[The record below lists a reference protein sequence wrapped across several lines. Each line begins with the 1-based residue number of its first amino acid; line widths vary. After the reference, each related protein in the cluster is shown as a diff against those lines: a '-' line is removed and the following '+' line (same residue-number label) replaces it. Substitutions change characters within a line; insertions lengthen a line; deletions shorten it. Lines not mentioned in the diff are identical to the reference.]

1 MLTCSYILNNKFS
14 DKWYGYDLWVGSSMY
29 VYIAHYFIMMIPI
42 KMIEFTKIQQWWAVV
57 ILMIIT
63 EGILISTWQMIL
75 WAENKYKERKAV
87 KVDEDKID

>member
-1 MLTCSYILNNKFS
+1 
-14 DKWYGYDLWVGSSMY
+14 
-29 VYIAHYFIMMIPI
+29 
-42 KMIEFTKIQQWWAVV
+42 
-57 ILMIIT
+57 MIIT